1 MLSEFEKGWIEAGYE
16 LFVNEGPKGLK
27 VEVLARTVGAGV
39 GAGALMIV
47 DRRNAETYLADEAIE
62 IRSFNR
68 INEKFGDKVHIN
80 VTSYNLKVLLTG
92 EVPDEGIKAELEKAV
107 AGIANV
113 KGVVNEAQVG
123 AVSGFQA
130 RSNDTYITSKVKAR
144 FIDANKFQANHVK
157 VVTEAGTVFLLG
169 LVTRKEA
176 DEAAEIARTTA
187 GVKKVVRVFEYV
199 EIREA
204 QRLDN
209 RPAEEAKPKPA
220 EPK

>member
-1 MLSEFEKGWIEAGYE
+1 
-16 LFVNEGPKGLK
+16 V
-27 VEVLARTVGAGV
+27 V
-39 GAGALMIV
+39 
-47 DRRNAETYLADEAIE
+47 
-62 IRSFNR
+62 
-68 INEKFGDKVHIN
+68 
-80 VTSYNLKVLLTG
+80 
-92 EVPDEGIKAELEKAV
+92 
-107 AGIANV
+107 ANV
-113 KGVVNEAQVG
+113 KGVVNELRRSAPS
-123 AVSGFQA
+123 AASQA

>member
-1 MLSEFEKGWIEAGYE
+1 MKKLLLAT
-16 LFVNEGPKGLK
+16 
-27 VEVLARTVGAGV
+27 VLAALALPALQGCVPAVATGV

-47 DRRNAETYLADEAIE
+47 DRRNAETYLDDEAIE

-123 AVSGFQA
+123 AVSCFQA

-144 FIDANKFQANHVK
+144 FIDANKCQANHVK

>member
-1 MLSEFEKGWIEAGYE
+1 MKKLLLATTLIALSLPALQGCVTA
-16 LFVNEGPKGLK
+16 V
-27 VEVLARTVGAGV
+27 ATGV

-62 IRSFNR
+62 IRAFNR
-68 INEKFGDKVHIN
+68 INEKFADKVHVN

-92 EVPDEGIKAELEKAV
+92 EVPDAGIKDELEKAI
-107 AGIANV
+107 AGVANV
-113 KGVVNEAQVG
+113 KGVTNEVTIG
-123 AVSGFQA
+123 ASSSFGA

-176 DEAAEIARTTA
+176 DDAAEIARFDA
-187 GVKKVVRVFEYV
+187 AAPRWS
-199 EIREA
+199 A
-204 QRLDN
+204 AL
-209 RPAEEAKPKPA
+209 
-220 EPK
+220 

>member
-1 MLSEFEKGWIEAGYE
+1 MKKL
-16 LFVNEGPKGLK
+16 L
-27 VEVLARTVGAGV
+27 LATTLAALALPALQGCVPAVATGV

-62 IRSFNR
+62 IRSLNR
-68 INEKFGDKVHIN
+68 ISEKFGDKVHVN

-92 EVPDEGIKAELEKAV
+92 EVPDEGIKADLEKAV

-113 KGVVNEAQVG
+113 KGVTNEVQVG
-123 AVSGFQA
+123 AVSSFQA

-176 DEAAEIARTTA
+176 DDAAEIARTTA

-199 EIREA
+199 ELREA

-209 RPAEEAKPKPA
+209 RPAEDAKQKAPVTK
-220 EPK
+220 

>member
-1 MLSEFEKGWIEAGYE
+1 MNKPL
-16 LFVNEGPKGLK
+16 
-27 VEVLARTVGAGV
+27 LAATLLALTLPALQGCVPAVATGV

-144 FIDANKFQANHVK
+144 FVDANKFSPNHVK
-157 VVTEAGTVFLLG
+157 VVTEAGVVFLLG
-169 LVTRKEA
+169 LVTQAEA
-176 DEAAEIARTTA
+176 NAAVEIARTTG
-187 GVKKVVRVFEYV
+187 GVQKVVRVL
-199 EIREA
+199 EIITPEQA
-204 QRLDN
+204 KALDN
-209 RPAEEAKPKPA
+209 RPDPGPEPKPA
-220 EPK
+220 DPKAPAKK

>member
-1 MLSEFEKGWIEAGYE
+1 
-16 LFVNEGPKGLK
+16 
-27 VEVLARTVGAGV
+27 
-39 GAGALMIV
+39 
-47 DRRNAETYLADEAIE
+47 
-62 IRSFNR
+62 
-68 INEKFGDKVHIN
+68 FGDKVHIN

>member
-1 MLSEFEKGWIEAGYE
+1 MNKPL
-16 LFVNEGPKGLK
+16 
-27 VEVLARTVGAGV
+27 LAAPLLALTLPPLQGCVPAVATGV

>member
-1 MLSEFEKGWIEAGYE
+1 MKKL
-16 LFVNEGPKGLK
+16 L
-27 VEVLARTVGAGV
+27 LATTLLALALPALQGCVPAVATGV

-157 VVTEAGTVFLLG
+157 VVTEAGAVFLLG